1 VNRQTTKGLAMAPA
15 DYLRPVEVGEMVVC
29 HVLEDVRE
37 PEPDFEAMR
46 RMLGE
51 PVPQTGSDHTR

>member
-1 VNRQTTKGLAMAPA
+1 MAPA

>member
-1 VNRQTTKGLAMAPA
+1 MAPA
-15 DYLRPVEVGEMVVC
+15 DYLRPTEVGEIMVS

-51 PVPQTGSDHTR
+51 PVQHTGRDKAD

>member
-1 VNRQTTKGLAMAPA
+1 MAPPNF
-15 DYLRPVEVGEMVVC
+15 LRPAEVGEMVVS

-51 PVPQTGSDHTR
+51 PVPQTGSDNAD

>member
-1 VNRQTTKGLAMAPA
+1 MEPA
-15 DYLRPVEVGEMVVC
+15 DYLRPTEVGEIVVS
-29 HVLEDVRE
+29 HVLEDVRD

-51 PVPQTGSDHTR
+51 PVPQTGRDDR